1 MMFAMASA
9 LLLWITMAE
18 AHSCC
23 FRFGYAAGMTPCCMQ
38 VNKGLT
44 EEQCS
49 AAKEHFVGG
58 AMGWSSECPKTPA
71 EAQKLKEMHDASA
84 SHPTHASRGP
94 ARAPGTGGAKPPGPS
109 PRPPHR
115 APEAPQPPQPE
126 PGTALCEQLPEGVEP
141 AKPGQAAAAPFK
153 SGTMMEVTCQVGW
166 RPLNRSENTWKV
178 KCVGWDAW
186 SAKDHFAGCEVVR
199 CDELSE
205 DFGAWLGE
213 RDFNSTQRLRC
224 TQGYIAIGAAELSC
238 LASGLWDRLPG
249 SCSPEGGNPELW
261 RSKLRY
267 SALLSFLGLTVTAG
281 LVMLA
286 WPKGEVLGRPPR
298 DTE

>member
-1 MMFAMASA
+1 MMRAHP
-9 LLLWITMAE
+9 TPRTRAE
-18 AHSCC
+18 A
-23 FRFGYAAGMTPCCMQ
+23 RLA
-38 VNKGLT
+38 L
-44 EEQCS
+44 
-49 AAKEHFVGG
+49 
-58 AMGWSSECPKTPA
+58 
-71 EAQKLKEMHDASA
+71 
-84 SHPTHASRGP
+84 RGP
-94 ARAPGTGGAKPPGPS
+94 EAPNLQDIFGHGVSSCDSLLCRKGPS

-205 DFGAWLGE
+205 DDFGAWLGE

-261 RSKLRY
+261 RR
-267 SALLSFLGLTVTAG
+267 ASFVIQ
-281 LVMLA
+281 
-286 WPKGEVLGRPPR
+286 RS
-298 DTE
+298 